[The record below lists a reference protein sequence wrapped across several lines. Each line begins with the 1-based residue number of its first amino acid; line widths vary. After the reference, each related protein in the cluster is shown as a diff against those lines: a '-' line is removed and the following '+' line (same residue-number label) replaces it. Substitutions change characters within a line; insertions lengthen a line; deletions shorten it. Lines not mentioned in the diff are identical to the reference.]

1 MNGEDSLVIELP
13 DAQRTFQLGV
23 YLGQQLA
30 AGTVLLLN
38 GDLGAGKTT
47 LVQGLGRGLGIN
59 DAIVSPTFTLI
70 NEYREGRI
78 PLYHFDLYRLE
89 TQEISA
95 LNIELFGDGVEYP
108 LGIIAIEWAELL
120 PELPPQ
126 FLSIELQNLDEGRTA
141 RFQNQGSSV
150 DLRSLNS
157 YFLAH

>member
-1 MNGEDSLVIELP
+1 MIELP